1 MQKYNLDNG
10 VIDTLK
16 TCLNEVMIGYN
27 YRPVKV
33 GQRLFI
39 CCPFHNEKTPSC
51 SVDLD
56 KGLFN
61 CFGCGK
67 SGDALTF
74 VALME
79 GLNLNDAEQFQQ
91 TAKIV
96 ADLGG
101 VNLMPSNNPSYPS
114 YPSLPNHHQIKSRP
128 TPPTEPS
135 QPPVYIDIAE
145 VRTASALVERSTLFK
160 FLCGVYSLNAV
171 RRAFD
176 LYLVGSTA
184 EFGNV
189 PGYASAFP
197 YIDMEGNCVDIH
209 LMKYETDGHRSKGGY
224 SQNWLIAKKGKSDR
238 RGKWPLFGEHLLPLD
253 PTAPV
258 GIVESEKTALIGTI
272 AMPGYIWVATG
283 SVANLNAK
291 RLNAVKDRDCYL
303 FPDLDGLPLWEEKA
317 NRLADEGFNVTFCGD
332 FIRDNATSPKDD
344 LADILINH
352 ALKAS
357 TDETK

>member
-1 MQKYNLDNG
+1 MTKYNLDNG
-10 VIDTLK
+10 VIGTLK
-16 TCLNEVMIGYN
+16 TCLAQVLEAYG
-27 YRPVKV
+27 YRPIKKGVKN
-33 GQRLFI
+33 FI
-39 CCPFHNEKTPSC
+39 CCPFHGDKNPSC
-51 SVDLD
+51 EVDFN
-56 KGLFN
+56 KGLYH
-61 CFGCGK
+61 CFGCDK

-74 VALME
+74 VAEIE
-79 GLNLNDAEQFQQ
+79 GLNLKDADQFQRA
-91 TAKIV
+91 AKIV
-96 ADLGG
+96 ADCGG
-101 VNLMPSNNPSYPS
+101 VNLMPETSGNGDLKRPFQ
-114 YPSLPNHHQIKSRP
+114 PNRP
-128 TPPTEPS
+128 KPTFPTEPS

-145 VRTASALVERSTLFK
+145 VRTASALVEKSTLFK

-176 LYLVGSTA
+176 LYLAGSTA

-224 SQNWLIAKKGKSDR
+224 TQNWLIAKKGKSDR

-291 RLNAVKDRDCYL
+291 RLNAVKNRECYL
-303 FPDLDGLPLWEEKA
+303 FPDLDGLPRWEEKA

-344 LADILINH
+344 LADILIYH
-352 ALKAS
+352 ALKTS
-357 TDETK
+357 TNGEK